1 MLTLI
6 FRALIPQAKLLEAG
20 SLKEGPLNGGESS
33 SQLVEPTPT
42 GHGGRLPD
50 PLNHPLL
57 VEPNPV
63 DVGPPRVL
71 IFVSAGR
78 NALQQ
83 SVLEERH
90 LHIAGEDVVTQEPT
104 FALDAI
110 ERRIP
115 PRTLVRFRQRTHDE
129 VIESAPDIAF
139 PARHGRDVGLHKDV
153 AVGLRDRGCRPK
165 GEPASRRPAWCRPSL
180 AYWISCLPLRS
191 LQNALLAAESVEKK
205 PEVKV

>member
-1 MLTLI
+1 M
-6 FRALIPQAKLLEAG
+6 
-20 SLKEGPLNGGESS
+20 KEVHLNGGESS
-33 SQLVEPTPT
+33 SQLVEPTPA
-42 GHGGRLPD
+42 GHGGLLPD

-63 DVGPPRVL
+63 YVGPPRVL
-71 IFVSAGR
+71 ILASAGR
-78 NALQQ
+78 NSLQQ
-83 SVLEERH
+83 SALEERH

-115 PRTLVRFRQRTHDE
+115 PRTLVRFRQITHDE

-139 PARHGRDVGLHKDV
+139 PARHGRDVGLNRGV
-153 AVGLRDRGCRPK
+153 AIGLRDRGCRPK

-180 AYWISCLPLRS
+180 AYWMSCLPLRS
-191 LQNALLAAESVEKK
+191 IQYKLRAAESVGKS
-205 PEVKV
+205 